1 MSDTGIS
8 VQETAATNSPG
19 SRLEEVETETAAE
32 HGERVEGRRQ
42 MLRNCAF
49 LVGII
54 ASQVVRTSTLVHI
67 ILSVGLIAAGI
78 DDGFDCAVCAGR

>member
-1 MSDTGIS
+1 M
-8 VQETAATNSPG
+8 QETAATNSPG

-67 ILSVGLIAAGI
+67 ERLARPVFLVEIEAIAIAP
-78 DDGFDCAVCAGR
+78 D